1 MLKKLSQ
8 WLLGIL
14 LVSALSLPISNTVFA
29 QENAKDQL
37 WLIHEETAKVDM
49 ISQYIKTSKDWAAM
63 MHEGGLP
70 INFFAFQRS
79 DLHFYYVSP
88 LSSYAAIDSMPVVFQ
103 DAIKKIGKDKWSKLM
118 DENNAS
124 ILSNKDFII
133 ERSSALSYVPKTP
146 RITLDKA
153 GFVHWGFIHYKLDK
167 RQEVMKVLK
176 DWKALYEKYNFPDA
190 YDIFLMGVGGDNNEI
205 IIFDYANNASDYYK
219 NDSDKSKEMKEE
231 EGKLFGEI
239 TPYLI
244 NMEDYSGRPRHDLNY
259 VAN

>member
-1 MLKKLSQ
+1 MHKKLAQ
-8 WLLGIL
+8 CFWGLL
-14 LVSALSLPISNTVFA
+14 LVAAVFLSNSNTVFA
-29 QENAKDQL
+29 QDNEKDQL

-49 ISQYIKTSKDWAAM
+49 ISQYIKTSKDWASS

-70 INFFAFQRS
+70 INFYAFQRS
-79 DLHFYYVSP
+79 DLHYYYVSP

-103 DAIKKIGKDKWSKLM
+103 NAIKKIGKDKWAKLM

-133 ERSSALSYVPKTP
+133 RRSSELSYVPKTP
-146 RITLDKA
+146 RVTLDKA

-167 RQEVMKVLK
+167 GKEVMKVLK

-205 IIFDYANNASDYYK
+205 IVFDYTTNASDYYK

-244 NMEDYSGRPRHDLNY
+244 NMEDYSGRPRHDLDY
-259 VAN
+259 IAN

>member
-8 WLLGIL
+8 CLLGIF
-14 LVSALSLPISNTVFA
+14 LVSVVSLLISDTVFA

-49 ISQYIKTSKDWAAM
+49 ISQYIKTSKDWSTL
-63 MHEGGLP
+63 MHDGGLP
-70 INFFAFQRS
+70 INFYAFQRS
-79 DLHFYYVSP
+79 DLHYYYVSP

-103 DAIKKIGKDKWSKLM
+103 SAIKKIGKDKWEKLM

-133 ERSSALSYVPKTP
+133 QRSSDLSYMPKTP
-146 RITLDKA
+146 RVTIQKA
-153 GFVHWGFIHYKLDK
+153 GFVHWGFIHYKIDK

-176 DWKALYEKYNFPDA
+176 DWKAVYEKYNFPDA
-190 YDIFLMGVGGDNNEI
+190 YDIYLMGIGGDNNEI
-205 IIFDYANNASDYYK
+205 IIFDYATNASDYYK
-219 NDSDKSKEMKEE
+219 NDSDKTKEMKED

-244 NMEDYSGRPRHDLNY
+244 KMEDYSGRPRPDLNY
-259 VAN
+259 IAN